1 MIRLFAPPTKD
12 GPVRPDL
19 VTATTFIVHLAAAVV
34 LLVPFARAVKAD
46 LTDRLL
52 VYLVPPDKVES
63 GQAGPTPTPFVE
75 AAPHPAAPPRG
86 VDESGSPGPVA
97 RAKAAPSPAQG
108 DTTPAGPLLPS
119 DNALTVLEV
128 DSAVVRDPS
137 SAGPE
142 YPPRLLARGLEG
154 WASVRYVVD
163 TLGQVDTL
171 TYRVVTATH
180 MDFAL
185 AVRRALPGM
194 RFRPAMQEGHS
205 VRQLVEQTFR
215 FKITNPDTARPTP
228 PSLPLTL
235 PLPAPPPRA

>member
-46 LTDRLL
+46 LMDRLL

-63 GQAGPTPTPFVE
+63 GQAGRTQTPFVE
-75 AAPHPAAPPRG
+75 AAARPVAPPRG
-86 VDESGSPGPVA
+86 VDESGLPGSVA
-97 RAKAAPSPAQG
+97 RAEAAPSPTQG
-108 DTTPAGPLLPS
+108 DTVPAGPLLPS
-119 DNALTVLEV
+119 DNAFSVIEV

-180 MDFAL
+180 MDFAV

-215 FKITNPDTARPTP
+215 FKITNPDTARPAP
-228 PSLPLTL
+228 PSLPLL
-235 PLPAPPPRA
+235 PVPAPPPRA